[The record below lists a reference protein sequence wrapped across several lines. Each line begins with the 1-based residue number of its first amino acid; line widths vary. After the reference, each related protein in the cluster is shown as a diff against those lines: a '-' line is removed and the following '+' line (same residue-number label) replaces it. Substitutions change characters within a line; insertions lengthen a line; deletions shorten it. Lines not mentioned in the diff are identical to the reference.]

1 LGEDLKYLNEC
12 RFLILNVYHWF
23 YKINKKFQLKIRT
36 TMVTMNFLRILKKNQ
51 IFFITVLIIIL
62 GCIYYFWLHR
72 KPTTQ
77 NAFVVADVRPIT
89 ALVPGQLENVY
100 VKNNEHVKKGQ
111 KLFTIKQ
118 KPYVLAVERYENELN
133 SAKYKAEAYKE
144 MIKKNNLLIV
154 QVRAK
159 FENAEYLA
167 KQAELLYSQNAV
179 SQKHSEELTKKK
191 EAAKAD
197 LDMAKADL
205 SVAKQQYQQALANI
219 KSLKAQLGKSKFDL
233 EQTAVYA
240 MTDGYVTNMY
250 LSPGGYVIPGITLF
264 AFVSTD
270 IWWIQA
276 NIKETELTSVKLGQK
291 VKIYLWEYPGVEFE
305 GVVCQTKWS
314 VTRRLTDRETGMA
327 EVIKEN
333 EWFMLPQRFPV
344 QIKIVNPD
352 PKYPLH
358 PGASANVRIETS
370 NSPLRSFF
378 WQFFQI

>member
-1 LGEDLKYLNEC
+1 
-12 RFLILNVYHWF
+12 
-23 YKINKKFQLKIRT
+23 
-36 TMVTMNFLRILKKNQ
+36 MNFLRILKKNQ
-51 IFFITVLIIIL
+51 VFFIAVLIIIL
-62 GCIYYFWLHR
+62 GFIYYFWLHR
-72 KPTTQ
+72 MPTTQ

-89 ALVPGQLENVY
+89 ALVPGQLENIY

-111 KLFTIKQ
+111 KLFTIEQ
-118 KPYVLAVERYENELN
+118 KSYVLAVERYENELN

-144 MIKKNNLLIV
+144 TIKKNNLLIV
-154 QVRAK
+154 QVKAK

-179 SQKHSEELTKKK
+179 SQKHSEQLTKKME
-191 EAAKAD
+191 EAKID
-197 LDMAKADL
+197 LDMAEAEL
-205 SVAKQQYQQALANI
+205 SVSKQQYLQALADI

-233 EQTAVYA
+233 EQTVAHA

-250 LSPGGYVIPGITLF
+250 LSPGSYVIPGISLF

-270 IWWIQA
+270 TWWIQA
-276 NIKETELTSVKLGQK
+276 NIKETELTSVKPGQK

-305 GVVCQTKWS
+305 GTVCQTKWS
-314 VTRRLTDRETGMA
+314 VTRRLTDKETGMA
-327 EVIKEN
+327 KVIKEN

-370 NSPLRSFF
+370 NTPFRNFF